1 MTRIGRLPIL
11 FVALLLVS
19 AGSLLIGR
27 YPIPLSAL
35 GAAVSGANPLLHALL
50 VHVRLPEILAAVMV
64 GAALSV
70 SGSTFQALFMNPLVS
85 PSILGV
91 LSGAAFGA
99 ALGIVLGLPWGLA
112 QVISFG
118 FGLLAVLVALFI
130 SRLYPV
136 NPVLMLVLGGII
148 SGALFTAL
156 LTMVQYLANPYTQL
170 PTIVY
175 WLMGNLSGV
184 RLSELRIMAIP
195 ILLAVLALT
204 AFGKT
209 MNVLSMGDEEAHALG
224 VSVHWARIWIIVIA
238 TIASALTVSLAG
250 MIGWVGLI
258 VPHIARFMV
267 GPDNRL
273 LIPASALMG
282 GLFLVI
288 ADDISRTVFP
298 VEIPLGVVTD
308 LVGIIAFV
316 LVLHR
321 LRKGW
326 KA

>member
-35 GAAVSGANPLLHALL
+35 WAAVSGANPLLHALL
-50 VHVRLPEILAAVMV
+50 IHVRLPEILAAVMI

-70 SGSTFQALFMNPLVS
+70 SGSAFQALFMNPLVS

-326 KA
+326 KV

>member
-1 MTRIGRLPIL
+1 MIRIWRLPIL
-11 FVALLLVS
+11 FVALFVVS
-19 AGSLLIGR
+19 CSSLLIGR
-27 YPIPLSAL
+27 YSLPISSLW
-35 GAAVSGANPLLHALL
+35 AAVSGANPLLHALL
-50 VHVRLPEILAAVMV
+50 INVRLPEVLAAVTV

-70 SGSTFQALFMNPLVS
+70 SGSAFQALFMNPLVS

-118 FGLLAVLVALFI
+118 FGMLAVLIAIFI

-175 WLMGNLSGV
+175 WLMGNLAGV
-184 RLSELRIMAIP
+184 RLSELRVMAAP
-195 ILLAVLALT
+195 VLLAILALST
-204 AFGKT
+204 FGKT
-209 MNVLSMGDEEAHALG
+209 MNVLSMGDEEARALG
-224 VSVHWARIWIIVIA
+224 VSVHWARMLIIVMA
-238 TIASALTVSLAG
+238 TIASALTVSLVG

-267 GPDNRL
+267 GPDNRV
-273 LIPASALMG
+273 LIPASALTG

-288 ADDISRTVFP
+288 ADDISRTAFP
-298 VEIPLGVVTD
+298 VEIPLGMVTD
-308 LVGIIAFV
+308 LVGIIAFM

-326 KA
+326 TA

>member
-1 MTRIGRLPIL
+1 MIRIWRLPIL
-11 FVALLLVS
+11 FVALLIIS
-19 AGSLLIGR
+19 GGSLLIGR
-27 YPIPLSAL
+27 YPFPISSLW
-35 GAAVSGANPLLHALL
+35 AAVSGANPLLHALL
-50 VHVRLPEILAAVMV
+50 IHVRLPEILAAVMV

-70 SGSTFQALFMNPLVS
+70 SGSAFQALFMNPLVS

-118 FGLLAVLVALFI
+118 FGMLAVFIAIFI

-175 WLMGNLSGV
+175 WLMGNLGGV
-184 RLSELRIMAIP
+184 RLSELRIMATP

-209 MNVLSMGDEEAHALG
+209 MNVLSMGDEEARALG
-224 VSVHWARIWIIVIA
+224 VSVHWARMLIIVMA
-238 TIASALTVSLAG
+238 TIASALTVSLVG
-250 MIGWVGLI
+250 MIAWVGLI

-267 GPDNRL
+267 GPDNRV
-273 LIPASALMG
+273 LIPASALTG

-288 ADDISRTVFP
+288 ADDISRTAFS

-308 LVGIIAFV
+308 LVGIIAFM

-326 KA
+326 TA

>member
-1 MTRIGRLPIL
+1 MIRIWRLPVL
-11 FVALLLVS
+11 FVALFVVS
-19 AGSLLIGR
+19 CSSLLIGR
-27 YPIPLSAL
+27 YPLPISSLW
-35 GAAVSGANPLLHALL
+35 AAVSGANPLLHALL
-50 VHVRLPEILAAVMV
+50 INVRLPEILAAVTV

-70 SGSTFQALFMNPLVS
+70 SGSAFQALFMNPLVS

-118 FGLLAVLVALFI
+118 FGMLAVLIAIFI

-175 WLMGNLSGV
+175 WLMGNLAGV
-184 RLSELRIMAIP
+184 RLSELRVMAAP
-195 ILLAVLALT
+195 VLLAILALST
-204 AFGKT
+204 FGKT
-209 MNVLSMGDEEAHALG
+209 MNVLSMGDEEARALG
-224 VSVHWARIWIIVIA
+224 VSVHWARMLIIVMA
-238 TIASALTVSLAG
+238 TIASALTVSLVG

-267 GPDNRL
+267 GPDNRV
-273 LIPASALMG
+273 LIPASALTG

-288 ADDISRTVFP
+288 ADDISRTAFP

-308 LVGIIAFV
+308 LVGIIAFM

-326 KA
+326 TA

>member
-1 MTRIGRLPIL
+1 MIRIWRLPIL
-11 FVALLLVS
+11 FVALFVVS
-19 AGSLLIGR
+19 GGSLLMGR
-27 YPIPLSAL
+27 YPIPISSLC
-35 GAAVSGANPLLHALL
+35 AAVSGANPLLHALL
-50 VHVRLPEILAAVMV
+50 IHVRLPEILAAVMV

-70 SGSTFQALFMNPLVS
+70 SGSAFQALFMNPLVS

-118 FGLLAVLVALFI
+118 FGLLAVLVAIFI

-175 WLMGNLSGV
+175 WLMGNLGGV
-184 RLSELRIMAIP
+184 RLSELRIMATP

-204 AFGKT
+204 ALGKT

-224 VSVHWARIWIIVIA
+224 VSVHWARILIIVMA

-250 MIGWVGLI
+250 MIAWVGLI

-267 GPDNRL
+267 GPDNRI
-273 LIPASALMG
+273 LIPASALTG

-288 ADDISRTVFP
+288 ADDISRTAFS

-308 LVGIIAFV
+308 LVGIIAFM
-316 LVLHR
+316 LILHR

-326 KA
+326 TA

>member
-27 YPIPLSAL
+27 HPIPLSAL
-35 GAAVSGANPLLHALL
+35 WAAVSGANPLLHALL
-50 VHVRLPEILAAVMV
+50 VHVRLPEILAAVMI

-195 ILLAVLALT
+195 ILLAMLALT

-209 MNVLSMGDEEAHALG
+209 MNVLSMGDEEAQALG
-224 VSVHWARIWIIVIA
+224 VSVHWARIWIIALAI
-238 TIASALTVSLAG
+238 IASALTVSLAG
-250 MIGWVGLI
+250 MIAWVGLI
-258 VPHIARFMV
+258 VPHITRFIV
-267 GPDNRL
+267 GPDNRV
-273 LIPASALMG
+273 LIPASALTG

-288 ADDISRTVFP
+288 ADDISRTAFS

-308 LVGIIAFV
+308 LVGIIAFM

-326 KA
+326 TA

>member
-35 GAAVSGANPLLHALL
+35 GAAVSGTNPLLHALL

-195 ILLAVLALT
+195 IILAVLALT
-204 AFGKT
+204 ALGKT

-326 KA
+326 KV